1 MIAPLLI
8 TYIIASVLVTLL
20 ATGRRISFS
29 GAFIT
34 SLLMSPVIGL
44 ITILKTEKN
53 INIKHYTT
61 RYVCP
66 ECNIEYTQEKDCCD
80 FCKEM
85 GKEIKLEPNRVLLYE

>member
-20 ATGRRISFS
+20 AIGRRISLS